1 MNERSNG
8 KRLLAI
14 CGTLVLLSGCASTL
28 SKVTDKPFQESQ
40 AEPTIGTS
48 VDDMKMETLI
58 AANIKKAHPQLD
70 SAHVNVHSF
79 NRVVLLTGEVP
90 NEEMKNLA
98 GDTAR
103 AYRGAREVYNEL
115 QVRTNTGMLAR
126 SNDSWLATKV
136 RTRLVAEKNLN
147 TRGIEV
153 IVEDSVVYLMG
164 KTTRRDANLMAT
176 IASRIGGVQ
185 RVVKVF
191 EYLD

>member
-1 MNERSNG
+1 VNDRSNG

-28 SKVTDKPFQESQ
+28 SKVTDKPYQESQ
-40 AEPTIGTS
+40 AQPTIGTS
-48 VDDMKMETLI
+48 VDDLKMETLI

-70 SAHVNVHSF
+70 SAHVNVHSY

-126 SNDSWLATKV
+126 SNDSWLETKV
-136 RTRLVAEKNLN
+136 SSRLVAEKGLN
-147 TRGIEV
+147 TRGIDV

-185 RVVKVF
+185 RVVKVL

>member
-1 MNERSNG
+1 
-8 KRLLAI
+8 
-14 CGTLVLLSGCASTL
+14 
-28 SKVTDKPFQESQ
+28 
-40 AEPTIGTS
+40 
-48 VDDMKMETLI
+48 
-58 AANIKKAHPQLD
+58 
-70 SAHVNVHSF
+70 
-79 NRVVLLTGEVP
+79 
-90 NEEMKNLA
+90 
-98 GDTAR
+98 
-103 AYRGAREVYNEL
+103 
-115 QVRTNTGMLAR
+115 MLAR

>member
-58 AANIKKAHPQLD
+58 AANIKKAHPQLA

>member
-1 MNERSNG
+1 VNERSNG

-14 CGTLVLLSGCASTL
+14 CGALVLLSGCASTL
-28 SKVTDKPFQESQ
+28 SKVTDKPYQESQ
-40 AEPTIGTS
+40 AQPTIGTS
-48 VDDMKMETLI
+48 VDDLKMETLI

-70 SAHVNVHSF
+70 SAHVNVHSY

-126 SNDSWLATKV
+126 SNDSWLETKV
-136 RTRLVAEKNLN
+136 SSRLVAEKGLN
-147 TRGIEV
+147 TRGIDV

-185 RVVKVF
+185 RVVKVL

>member
-48 VDDMKMETLI
+48 VDDLKMETLI
-58 AANIKKAHPQLD
+58 AANIKKAHPQLA

-90 NEEMKNLA
+90 NEEMKTWLPTPPAPTA
-98 GDTAR
+98 GRARFTTNSRCAPTPACWRAATTAGWR
-103 AYRGAREVYNEL
+103 PR
-115 QVRTNTGMLAR
+115 
-126 SNDSWLATKV
+126 
-136 RTRLVAEKNLN
+136 
-147 TRGIEV
+147 
-153 IVEDSVVYLMG
+153 
-164 KTTRRDANLMAT
+164 
-176 IASRIGGVQ
+176 
-185 RVVKVF
+185 
-191 EYLD
+191 

>member
-1 MNERSNG
+1 VNERSNG

-164 KTTRRDANLMAT
+164 KTTKRDANLMAT

>member
-1 MNERSNG
+1 VNERSNG

-185 RVVKVF
+185 RVVKVL

>member
-1 MNERSNG
+1 MNDRSNG

-136 RTRLVAEKNLN
+136 RTRLVAEKGLN

-153 IVEDSVVYLMG
+153 VVEDSVVYLMG
-164 KTTRRDANLMAT
+164 KTTRRDANLMGT